1 MKRGIAAGLAIAA
14 VLLFPT
20 LLSPDQSVS
29 YSVAAPVFVPTVM
42 AAERPHSAAIGSHVV
57 ENITNTTTTA
67 DRPVFYLSY
76 SDLMF
81 ILAET
86 SWRSYI
92 TSMRYYDPESE
103 EWIWDK
109 SMQIKLY
116 KLVMCE
122 SAGRADAVGDLAHG
136 PSIGLFQI
144 NTKYWGDLAEGY
156 DLTDPEDNAQ
166 VAYLIWKTSG
176 ESFRLWSCD
185 PTEG

>member
-1 MKRGIAAGLAIAA
+1 MKRGIAAGLAIGA
-14 VLLFPT
+14 VLLLPA

-29 YSVAAPVFVPTVM
+29 YSVAAPVLVPTVM
-42 AAERPHSAAIGSHVV
+42 AAEKPHSAAIGSRAV
-57 ENITNTTTTA
+57 ESITLSTETA
-67 DRPVFYLSY
+67 QRPATYFSY
-76 SDLMF
+76 HQLMV

-86 SWRSYI
+86 SWRPYI
-92 TSMRYYDPESE
+92 TSMRYYDPESD

-122 SAGRADAVGDLAHG
+122 SAGRPDAVGDLALG

-144 NTKYWGDLAEGY
+144 NTRYWSDLAEGY

-166 VAYLIWKTSG
+166 VAYLIWKISG